1 MIELFACSAGRAE
14 VSGAPEVIK
23 ILPLGHVT
31 TTEGSFEVDA
41 ESYKL
46 MQEQYRARRL
56 DLPIDYEHQTLKDV
70 QAPAAG
76 WIKELVLQED
86 AIAARVE
93 WTDKGREYL
102 EHREY
107 RYLSPVVLVRAKD
120 KKAVGLHSAAL
131 TNKPA
136 IDRMFAIVNSDRL
149 PPWGAIPKNKKGG
162 NQVEE
167 LVKKIAA
174 ALGLGEE
181 ASEEQLMQRL
191 GEIVGEAK
199 DLKAKQE
206 AQDQVVANKNVCELL
221 GLKAGAPASEV
232 SARIVE
238 LKDGGAG
245 NVEAELRALKG
256 RLADRDAE
264 DMVELA
270 LKDGKITPAQRE
282 WAKEYALK
290 DPSGFKAFADK
301 APQVVPLSEIAP
313 GGGKEDKK
321 KVSEETLAICK
332 QVGVSPEDLEKFGK
346 ED

>member
-1 MIELFACSAGRAE
+1 MTELFACSAGRAE

-41 ESYKL
+41 ESYRL
-46 MQEQYRARRL
+46 MEAQYRSRRL

-76 WIKELVLQED
+76 WIKELVLQDD

-93 WTDKGREYL
+93 WTDRGREYL
-102 EHREY
+102 ENREY

-136 IDRMFAIVNSDRL
+136 IDRMFAIVNSEGL
-149 PPWGAIPKNKKGG
+149 PAWEPLNNKEGG
-162 NQVEE
+162 NRMEE
-167 LVKKIAA
+167 LLKKIAA

-181 ASEEQLMQRL
+181 ASEEQVMQRL

-199 DLKAKQE
+199 DLKAKQD
-206 AQDQVVANKNVCELL
+206 AQDQVVANKDVCELL
-221 GLKAGAPASEV
+221 GLKAGAPAADVTAKIKAIRDEG
-232 SARIVE
+232 AGKLE
-238 LKDGGAG
+238 ADLKALKD
-245 NVEAELRALKG
+245 

-264 DMVELA
+264 DAVKLA

-290 DPSGFKAFADK
+290 DPSGFADFTAK

-313 GGGKEDKK
+313 SGGKEDKK

-332 QVGVSPEDLEKFGK
+332 QVGVTLEDIEEYGK